1 MKCLYII
8 AIIFSVSLILF
19 FIFLLKELKEKE
31 DSFWNIE
38 SEDEQKNSTYFLK
51 LFFLVIWLFSAI
63 FIVSKIPNVEY
74 LKSKEYKI
82 TDTNGIVYY
91 VDSYSTNEDNT
102 INFSADKK
110 MLKILKIENLK
121 NFEKEE
127 KTVLF
132 ENIVVKKIY
141 SIKRSVDIYTNE
153 EK

>member
-1 MKCLYII
+1 MKSLYII

-19 FIFLLKELKEKE
+19 FIFLLKGLKEKE